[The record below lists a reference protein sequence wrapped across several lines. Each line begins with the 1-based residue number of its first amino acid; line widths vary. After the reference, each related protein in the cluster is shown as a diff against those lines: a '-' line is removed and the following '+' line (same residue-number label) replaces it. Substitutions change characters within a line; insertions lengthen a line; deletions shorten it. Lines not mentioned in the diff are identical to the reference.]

1 VTFDQAGQ
9 FPFYCRFHPDAMQ
22 GTVVVEP

>member
-1 VTFDQAGQ
+1 VTFDQTGQ
-9 FPFYCRFHPDAMQ
+9 FQFYCRFHPDAMQ